1 MRHDWSDAWLQQAAG
16 WKAVKEGVSLYAR
29 GLVQN
34 ACWENDEC
42 RGVVQGSKPR
52 RVRVNRL
59 NASIAE
65 TFCSCPEN
73 QRSGAMCEHAVAIIV
88 AARQIK
94 EHQPV
99 IQARPITIAEEPTPA
114 LAVRFF
120 PYWNQ
125 EWQKGRISFTIEA
138 ASRSVEESDR
148 ALFDWLKN
156 YGVTTKPLPWVISL
170 AGGEAEAWFECL
182 IGHDD
187 VSSNNQTIVFS
198 GALPRIRVKSQRV
211 GDLWRFEYQGDA
223 GKFFGQKNSGW
234 CSLNERLFQSLDSF
248 LRDFFVHLFTEKYAT
263 ITDHQLFEHIT
274 LRSSFV
280 PDDANDPLNEWQLM
294 SVEPMWEGELEGSLR
309 QLRLRV
315 SKCYQVESQ
324 TWSMPLFSDGG
335 FLCRLG
341 DACYYAQ
348 PHDQES
354 IKRLLQQQGWLWKS
368 GSDHWV
374 IDQEDA
380 ILTFL
385 SEGKNELRARFRI
398 LVESPQWQEVQ
409 NRLTIVQPTL
419 QVRDVNSR
427 ELAVEWAFRSA
438 AGVAFDGDKIRRL
451 LTSGKRLIQTNDGK
465 CLLLPKESW
474 DVFQQTATD
483 MHWQQQKGAFLA
495 QKSHAILI
503 EYLRKYTDKL
513 QNLNDSSINSVTD
526 FPLLVAQFRD
536 YQHQGASWLHE
547 RLESHGFA
555 LLADEMGLGKT
566 LQTIAVMTLRARPDR
581 PALVVVPTTLLHNWE
596 SEIKRFA
603 PSLQTIVLHG
613 AKRDEIHKSLHASV
627 IVTSYGILMKDRA
640 LFMKRE
646 YSLMVL
652 DEASAIRNPD
662 TDVARCCFRIQ
673 ADAKLALT
681 GTPLENSMQD
691 LWSIFHYLQP
701 GYLGDRQ
708 QFRDAYER
716 SGALD
721 RVALQ
726 SLRLRVMPFLL
737 RRTKAEVIKD
747 LPEKVETDEWCDLSP
762 EQLQLYQSVWEQ
774 GAETIE
780 RMTKANDSAAHMTL
794 LTLLLRLRQIC
805 CDAGL
810 FAPELLQEWTLE
822 QRSTKMARLFD
833 LIDGTLQSGRKMLVF
848 SQFATQLRNVEAEC
862 RLRNIATLRLDGATR
877 NRQELVNRF
886 QNDPHPGVFL
896 ISLKAGGYGLNLT
909 AASTVVHFDPWWNP
923 ASEQQA
929 SDRAHRIGQ
938 TNSVNVYKLLTRGT
952 VEERVKLLQSQKS
965 TMAAQLFGQPGSAGA
980 GSMPSMQELRELLQ
994 VRLAD

>member
-16 WKAVKEGVSLYAR
+16 WRAVKEGLSLYNR

-34 ACWENDEC
+34 ACLDNDEC
-42 RGVVQGSKPR
+42 RGIIQGNKPR
-52 RVRVNRL
+52 RVRVKRL
-59 NASIAE
+59 NSSTAE
-65 TFCSCPEN
+65 TFCTCPEN

-94 EHQPV
+94 EDKPE
-99 IQARPITIAEEPTPA
+99 ILARPLAEAEAPTPA

-120 PYWNQ
+120 PFWKQ
-125 EWQKGRISFTIEA
+125 EWQKGRMSCKIEA
-138 ASRSVEESDR
+138 ASRPVEESDR
-148 ALFDWLKN
+148 VLLEWLKN
-156 YGVTTKPLPWVISL
+156 SGVTSKPLPWIVSI
-170 AGGEAEAWFECL
+170 AGDKAESWFESL

-187 VSSNNQTIVFS
+187 IQVDEQTIVFS
-198 GALPRIRVKSQRV
+198 GELPKFPVRCQLH
-211 GDLWRFEYQGDA
+211 DEQWQFEYQGET
-223 GKFFGQKNSGW
+223 GHFFGQKNSVW
-234 CSLNERLFQSLDSF
+234 MAINEQVFQVNDSF
-248 LRDFFVHLFTEKYAT
+248 SRDLIIQFFTEKYALLNDYQMFKYD
-263 ITDHQLFEHIT
+263 I
-274 LRSSFV
+274 LRYSLTSV
-280 PDDANDPLNEWQLM
+280 DDEQSQEWQFM
-294 SVEPMWEGELEGSLR
+294 PVVPEWEGELEGSFR

-315 SKCYQVESQ
+315 TKLYQVESQ
-324 TWSMPLFSDGG
+324 AWRMSLFADGG
-335 FLCRLG
+335 FLCRQG
-341 DACYYAQ
+341 TVFYCAQ
-348 PHDQES
+348 SHDQES
-354 IKRLLQQQGWLWKS
+354 IRQFLRQQGWQWQAEYEYWSL
-368 GSDHWV
+368 
-374 IDQEDA
+374 DQEEE

-385 SEGKNELRARFRI
+385 GEGKIELQKRFHRLI
-398 LVESPQWQEVQ
+398 ESPQWQEVVK
-409 NRLTIVQPTL
+409 RLTIIQPSL
-419 QVRDVNSR
+419 SVIDVNSR
-427 ELAVEWAFRSA
+427 DLSVAWEFRSA
-438 AGVAFDGDKIRRL
+438 TGAAFDSDKIRKL
-451 LTSGKRLIQTNDGK
+451 LISGNRLIQTNDGK
-465 CLLLPKESW
+465 SILLPKESW
-474 DVFQQTATD
+474 DVFQQTVTD

-495 QKSHAILI
+495 QKSHALLI
-503 EYLRKYTDKL
+503 EYLRKYTDKSL
-513 QNLNDSSINSVTD
+513 IYNDLTICSKID
-526 FPLLVAQFRD
+526 FPLLRADFRD
-536 YQHQGASWLHE
+536 YQQQGANWLHE

-581 PALVVVPTTLLHNWE
+581 PVLVVVPTTLLYNWE
-596 SEIKRFA
+596 SEIQRFA
-603 PSLQTIVLHG
+603 PGLQTIVLHG
-613 AKRDEIHKSLHASV
+613 AKREEAHKDSRASV
-627 IVTSYGILMKDRA
+627 IVTSYGVLMKDRA

-662 TDVARCCFRIQ
+662 TDVARSCYRIQ

-701 GYLGDRQ
+701 GYLGERQ
-708 QFRDAYER
+708 QFRDTYER
-716 SGALD
+716 SGSVD
-721 RVALQ
+721 RIHLQ

-774 GAETIE
+774 GTETVE
-780 RMTKANDSAAHMTL
+780 RMAKVNDSAAHMTL

-810 FAPELLQEWTLE
+810 FAPELLKEWTLE

-833 LIDGTLQSGRKMLVF
+833 LINGTLQSGRKMLVF
-848 SQFATQLRNVEAEC
+848 SQFATQLRNIEAEC
-862 RLRNIATLRLDGATR
+862 RVQNITTLRLDGATR

-886 QNDPHPGVFL
+886 QNDSEPGVFL

-938 TNSVNVYKLLTRGT
+938 QNSVNVYKLLTRGT

-965 TMAAQLFGQPGSAGA
+965 SMAAQLFGREPGSAGA
-980 GSMPSMQELRELLQ
+980 GAMPSMEELKELLKPS
-994 VRLAD
+994 L

>member
-1 MRHDWSDAWLQQAAG
+1 M
-16 WKAVKEGVSLYAR
+16 
-29 GLVQN
+29 
-34 ACWENDEC
+34 ND
-42 RGVVQGSKPR
+42 
-52 RVRVNRL
+52 
-59 NASIAE
+59 
-65 TFCSCPEN
+65 
-73 QRSGAMCEHAVAIIV
+73 
-88 AARQIK
+88 
-94 EHQPV
+94 
-99 IQARPITIAEEPTPA
+99 IQ
-114 LAVRFF
+114 
-120 PYWNQ
+120 
-125 EWQKGRISFTIEA
+125 
-138 ASRSVEESDR
+138 
-148 ALFDWLKN
+148 
-156 YGVTTKPLPWVISL
+156 
-170 AGGEAEAWFECL
+170 
-182 IGHDD
+182 
-187 VSSNNQTIVFS
+187 
-198 GALPRIRVKSQRV
+198 
-211 GDLWRFEYQGDA
+211 
-223 GKFFGQKNSGW
+223 
-234 CSLNERLFQSLDSF
+234 
-248 LRDFFVHLFTEKYAT
+248 LFTNVS
-263 ITDHQLFEHIT
+263 
-274 LRSSFV
+274 LRSSLMPIV
-280 PDDANDPLNEWQLM
+280 ASDPLNKWQLM

-315 SKCYQVESQ
+315 TKCYQVESQ
-324 TWSMPLFSDGG
+324 AWSMPLFSEPGY
-335 FLCRLG
+335 LCRLG
-341 DACYYAQ
+341 DVCYYAQ

-354 IKRLLQQQGWLWKS
+354 IERFLRQQGWLWKPE
-368 GSDHWV
+368 GNHWV

-385 SEGKNELRARFRI
+385 SEGKDELRDRFRI

-409 NRLTIVQPTL
+409 KRLMIVRPTL
-419 QVRDVNSR
+419 QVRDANSR
-427 ELAVEWAFRSA
+427 ELAVEWEFRSST
-438 AGVAFDGDKIRRL
+438 GVAFNGDKIRKL
-451 LTSGKRLIQTNDGK
+451 LTSGKRLIQTNDGQ

-483 MHWQQQKGAFLA
+483 MNWQQQKGEFLA

-503 EYLRKYTDKL
+503 EYLRKYTDKT
-513 QNLNDSSINSVTD
+513 LNVNDCSIHSAID
-526 FPLLVAQFRD
+526 FPLLHAQFRD
-536 YQHQGASWLHE
+536 YQLQGASWLHE
-547 RLESHGFA
+547 RLVSHGFA

-566 LQTIAVMTLRARPDR
+566 LQTIAVMTLRARPER

-613 AKRDEIHKSLHASV
+613 AKRDEAHQSLRASV
-627 IVTSYGILMKDRA
+627 IVTSYGVLMKDRA

-691 LWSIFHYLQP
+691 LWSIFQYLQP

-716 SGALD
+716 SGSLD

-726 SLRLRVMPFLL
+726 SLRLRVMPFML

-810 FAPELLQEWTLE
+810 FAPELLHEWTLE
-822 QRSTKMARLFD
+822 QRSSKMARLFD
-833 LIDGTLQSGRKMLVF
+833 LINGTLESGRKMLVF
-848 SQFATQLRNVEAEC
+848 SQFATQLRNIESEC
-862 RLRNIATLRLDGATR
+862 RVRNITTLRLDGATR

-886 QNDPHPGVFL
+886 QNDPEPGVFL

-965 TMAAQLFGQPGSAGA
+965 TMAAQLFAQSGSTCA
-980 GSMPSMQELRELLQ
+980 GSMPSMQELKELLQ
-994 VRLAD
+994 VRQAD

>member
-16 WKAVKEGVSLYAR
+16 WKAVKEGISLYAR

-42 RGVVQGSKPR
+42 RGVIQGSKPR

-94 EHQPV
+94 VHQPV
-99 IQARPITIAEEPTPA
+99 IQARTITIAEEPTPA

-120 PYWNQ
+120 PYWKQ
-125 EWQKGRISFTIEA
+125 EWQKGRMSFKVEA
-138 ASRSVEESDR
+138 ASRPVEESDR
-148 ALFDWLKN
+148 TLFAWLKN
-156 YGVTTKPLPWVISL
+156 HGVTTKPLPWVVSL
-170 AGGEAEAWFECL
+170 AGGEAEACFECL

-187 VSSNNQTIVFS
+187 ASANNQTIVFL
-198 GALPRIRVKSQRV
+198 GALPEICVKSQRV
-211 GDLWRFEYQGDA
+211 GDQWRFEHQDEA
-223 GKFFGQKNSGW
+223 GQFFGQKNSLW
-234 CSLNERLFQSLDSF
+234 CAINERLFQSNDS
-248 LRDFFVHLFTEKYAT
+248 LSRDFLVKLFTEKYAVMND
-263 ITDHQLFEHIT
+263 IQLFT
-274 LRSSFV
+274 NVSLRSSLMPIV
-280 PDDANDPLNEWQLM
+280 ASDPLNKWQLM

-315 SKCYQVESQ
+315 TKCYQVESQ
-324 TWSMPLFSDGG
+324 AWSMPLFSEPGY
-335 FLCRLG
+335 LCRLG
-341 DACYYAQ
+341 DVCYYAQ

-354 IKRLLQQQGWLWKS
+354 IERFLRQQGWLWKPE
-368 GSDHWV
+368 GNHWV

-385 SEGKNELRARFRI
+385 SEGKDELRDRFRI

-409 NRLTIVQPTL
+409 KRLTIVHPTL
-419 QVRDVNSR
+419 QVRDANSR
-427 ELAVEWAFRSA
+427 ELAVEWEFRSST
-438 AGVAFDGDKIRRL
+438 GVAFNGDKIRKL
-451 LTSGKRLIQTNDGK
+451 LTSGKRLIQTNDGQ

-483 MHWQQQKGAFLA
+483 MNWQQQKGEFLA

-503 EYLRKYTDKL
+503 EYLRKYTDKT
-513 QNLNDSSINSVTD
+513 LNVKDLSIHSVVD
-526 FPLLVAQFRD
+526 FPLLHAQFRD
-536 YQHQGASWLHE
+536 YQLKGASWLHE
-547 RLESHGFA
+547 RLVSHGFA

-566 LQTIAVMTLRARPDR
+566 LQTIAVMTLRARPER

-613 AKRDEIHKSLHASV
+613 AKRDEAHQSLRASV
-627 IVTSYGILMKDRA
+627 IVTSYGVLMKDRA

-691 LWSIFHYLQP
+691 LWSIFQYLQP

-716 SGALD
+716 SGSLD

-726 SLRLRVMPFLL
+726 SLRLRVMPFML

-810 FAPELLQEWTLE
+810 FAPELLHEWTLE
-822 QRSTKMARLFD
+822 QRSSKMARLFD
-833 LIDGTLQSGRKMLVF
+833 LINGTLESGRKMLVF
-848 SQFATQLRNVEAEC
+848 SQFATQLRNIESEC
-862 RLRNIATLRLDGATR
+862 RVRNITTLRLDGATR

-886 QNDPHPGVFL
+886 QNDPEPGVFL

-965 TMAAQLFGQPGSAGA
+965 TMAAQLFAQSGSTCA
-980 GSMPSMQELRELLQ
+980 GSMPSMQELKELLQ
-994 VRLAD
+994 VRQAD

>member
-16 WKAVKEGVSLYAR
+16 WKAVKEGISLYAR

-34 ACWENDEC
+34 ACWDNDEC
-42 RGVVQGSKPR
+42 RGVIQGSKPR

-59 NASIAE
+59 NARIAE

-94 EHQPV
+94 VHQPV
-99 IQARPITIAEEPTPA
+99 IQSRTITIAEEPTPA

-120 PYWNQ
+120 PYWKQ
-125 EWQKGRISFTIEA
+125 EWQKGRMSFKVEA
-138 ASRSVEESDR
+138 ASRPVEESDR
-148 ALFDWLKN
+148 ALFAWLKN
-156 YGVTTKPLPWVISL
+156 HGVTTKPLPWVVSL
-170 AGGEAEAWFECL
+170 AGGEAEACFECL

-187 VSSNNQTIVFS
+187 ASANDQTIVFL
-198 GALPRIRVKSQRV
+198 GALPEIRVKSQRV
-211 GDLWRFEYQGDA
+211 GDQWRFEHQDEA
-223 GKFFGQKNSGW
+223 GQFFGQKNSLW
-234 CSLNERLFQSLDSF
+234 CSINERLFQSNDS
-248 LRDFFVHLFTEKYAT
+248 LSRDFLVQLFAEKCAVMNDIQLFTNES
-263 ITDHQLFEHIT
+263 
-274 LRSSFV
+274 LRSSLMPIV
-280 PDDANDPLNEWQLM
+280 ASDPLNEWQLM

-315 SKCYQVESQ
+315 TKCYQVESQ
-324 TWSMPLFSDGG
+324 AWSMPLFSEPGY
-335 FLCRLG
+335 LCRQG
-341 DACYYAQ
+341 DVCYYAQ

-354 IKRLLQQQGWLWKS
+354 IERFLRQQGWLWKPE
-368 GSDHWV
+368 GNHWV

-385 SEGKNELRARFRI
+385 SEGKDELRDRFRI
-398 LVESPQWQEVQ
+398 LVESPQWHEVQ
-409 NRLTIVQPTL
+409 KRLTIVRPTL
-419 QVRDVNSR
+419 QVRDANSR
-427 ELAVEWAFRSA
+427 ELAVEWEFRSST
-438 AGVAFDGDKIRRL
+438 GVAFNGDKIRKL
-451 LTSGKRLIQTNDGK
+451 LTSGKRLIQTNDGQ

-474 DVFQQTATD
+474 DHFQQTATD
-483 MHWQQQKGAFLA
+483 MHWQQQKGEFLA

-503 EYLRKYTDKL
+503 EYLRKYTDET
-513 QNLNDSSINSVTD
+513 LNVNDFSIQSVVD
-526 FPLLVAQFRD
+526 FPLLHAQFRD
-536 YQHQGASWLHE
+536 YQLQGASWLHE
-547 RLESHGFA
+547 RLVSHGFA

-566 LQTIAVMTLRARPDR
+566 LQTIAVMTLRACPDR

-596 SEIKRFA
+596 LEIKRFA

-613 AKRDEIHKSLHASV
+613 AKRDEAHKSLRASV
-627 IVTSYGILMKDRA
+627 IVTSYGVLMKDRA

-691 LWSIFHYLQP
+691 LWSIFQYLQP

-716 SGALD
+716 SGSLD

-726 SLRLRVMPFLL
+726 SLRLRVMPFML

-747 LPEKVETDEWCDLSP
+747 LPDKVETDEWCDLSP

-810 FAPELLQEWTLE
+810 FAPELLHEWTLE
-822 QRSTKMARLFD
+822 QRSSKMARLFD
-833 LIDGTLQSGRKMLVF
+833 LINGTLESGRKMLVF
-848 SQFATQLRNVEAEC
+848 SQFATQLRNIESEC
-862 RLRNIATLRLDGATR
+862 RVRNIATLRLDGATR

-886 QNDPHPGVFL
+886 QNDPEPSVFL

-965 TMAAQLFGQPGSAGA
+965 TMAAQLFAQSGSTGS
-980 GSMPSMQELRELLQ
+980 GSMPSMQELKELLQ
-994 VRLAD
+994 VRQAD